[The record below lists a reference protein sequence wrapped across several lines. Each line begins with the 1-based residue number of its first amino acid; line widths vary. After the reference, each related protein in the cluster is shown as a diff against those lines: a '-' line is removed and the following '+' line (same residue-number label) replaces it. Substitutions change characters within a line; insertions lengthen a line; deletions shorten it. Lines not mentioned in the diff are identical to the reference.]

1 MQIRQLVRLVAK
13 FESERAEDKENQ
25 YKLTRVSHIPLTMNL
40 VSEPET
46 A

>member
-25 YKLTRVSHIPLTMNL
+25 
-40 VSEPET
+40 
-46 A
+46 